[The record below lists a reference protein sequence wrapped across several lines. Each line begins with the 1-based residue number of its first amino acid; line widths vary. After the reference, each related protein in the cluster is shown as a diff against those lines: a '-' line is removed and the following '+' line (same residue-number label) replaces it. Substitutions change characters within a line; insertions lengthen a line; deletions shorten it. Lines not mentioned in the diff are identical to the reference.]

1 MRVWNSWRP
10 TSVCV
15 ALSWLSSDPRS
26 WSCSNASVWRW
37 LFDDSDLQH
46 FCLENYSQ
54 LPKIELRIVK
64 DRLATKVAFLDSLL
78 RYWSD
83 WGWTNLPSRL
93 RHTSSLHRHRYFR
106 ELITTTQLCFWTVA
120 SQSEAWRWR
129 RRSCAWPAEAWKI
142 FVASVRVVRSDFSCP
157 VVADWPGS
165 SDLTCACR
173 FGYHLWPENIY
184 R

>member
-1 MRVWNSWRP
+1 MGCSSSLVESQRSIAVLGGVARNLPGSSWWEFEAQICHRNVCLAVRGGRSRSLARMREWNSWRP

-15 ALSWLSSDPRS
+15 VLSWLSSDLRS

-37 LFDDSDLQH
+37 LFDDSDLLY

-93 RHTSSLHRHRYFR
+93 HHTSS
-106 ELITTTQLCFWTVA
+106 
-120 SQSEAWRWR
+120 
-129 RRSCAWPAEAWKI
+129 
-142 FVASVRVVRSDFSCP
+142 
-157 VVADWPGS
+157 
-165 SDLTCACR
+165 
-173 FGYHLWPENIY
+173 
-184 R
+184 